1 FSELELR
8 LFPGPRAS
16 LASPALCGTYPTSA
30 SFTPW
35 SYPFQAPLSLE
46 STAGEFTVG
55 SGPGGTPC
63 PRGEPFEPALSAGSE
78 DRQAG
83 AFSEFTLGLDRP
95 DGNQPPAAISL
106 KLPAGAAAMLSHITP
121 CPEPQASLGS
131 CGPESQIGH
140 ASASAGVGPDPY
152 TEQGAVYI
160 TGPYQGAPFG
170 LSIAAP
176 AVAGPF
182 DLGTIVVRSTIE
194 VDPHTAQVTISSPV
208 PTFIQGVGRPA
219 TGIPLQLQRIQ
230 VDVDRPDFEYNP
242 TSCEP
247 KHVEATLDGAGNGVE
262 QVSIPFQ
269 VAGCQSLPFKPG
281 VSAQTEG
288 ETSKADGASLKLTFK
303 SKSGEAH
310 VAKTIL
316 TIPST
321 LPARLTTIQK
331 ACIARVFEANPAA
344 CPEGSVIGAATV
356 HTPVLESPLTG
367 PIYLVSH
374 GNAAWPDAE
383 LVLQSEGI
391 TVILDGQTAIKK
403 GVTTSSFLSVPDAP
417 FESVEATLP
426 EGPHSALTTNLPL
439 KDHYSLCGQH
449 LTIPAALTGQN
460 GTALSENVKVA
471 VQGCHAVEARKAK
484 KLTRKQRLAKTLKA
498 CRKSDRHSPAKRGAC
513 EHGARA
519 GYTTKRTGHKR

>member
-46 STAGEFTVG
+46 SSAGEFTVG

-63 PRGEPFEPALSAGSE
+63 PRGEPFAPALSAGSE

-83 AFSEFTLGLDRP
+83 AFSEFTLGLERP
-95 DGNQPPAAISL
+95 DGNQPLSAISL
-106 KLPAGAAAMLSHITP
+106 KLPAGAAAMLSHVTP

-131 CGPESQIGH
+131 CGPESQIGQ

-152 TEQGAVYI
+152 TEQGAVFI

-170 LSIAAP
+170 LSIVTP

-182 DLGTIVVRSTIE
+182 DLGDVVVRSKIE

-208 PTFIQGVGRPA
+208 PTFIQGVGRSS
-219 TGIPLQLQRIQ
+219 TGIPLQLQRLQ

-269 VAGCQSLPFKPG
+269 VAGCQGLPFKPG
-281 VSAQTEG
+281 VSAVTRG
-288 ETSKADGASLKLTFK
+288 KTSKADGASLGLTFK
-303 SKSGEAH
+303 SRVGEAH
-310 VAKTIL
+310 VARTVL

-331 ACIARVFEANPAA
+331 ACVAATFEANPAA
-344 CPEGSVIGAATV
+344 CGEGSDIGTAVV
-356 HTPVLESPLTG
+356 HTPVLKNPLSG

-383 LVLQSEGI
+383 LVLQGEGV

-449 LTIPAALTGQN
+449 LAIPTALTGQN
-460 GTALSENVKVA
+460 GTAITASVKVS
-471 VQGCHAVEARKAK
+471 VQGCAAVRGMKARR
-484 KLTRKQRLAKTLKA
+484 LTRRQKLARALKA
-498 CRKSDRHSPAKRGAC
+498 CRKPRRRSPARRAACERGARRQSR
-513 EHGARA
+513 AR
-519 GYTTKRTGHKR
+519 